1 MKPSAYT
8 LLLTLTLAVCPM
20 VGFAEQTC
28 NDRVAASAPNSRFTV
43 NADNTVTDHA
53 TQLMWQRCS
62 IGQSGKDCGNGSV
75 TYMQWNQA
83 LKVAEEDSF
92 AGYNDWRLPN
102 IKELTSIIER
112 SCYKPAM
119 NLSIFPNTPTAGLYW
134 SSSPFAFS
142 NFNVWIAY
150 TEFGYD
156 YEANKRD
163 YDLVRLVR
171 DTP

>member
-1 MKPSAYT
+1 MTKYFY
-8 LLLTLTLAVCPM
+8 LTLIAIA
-20 VGFAEQTC
+20 GYANADQSC
-28 NDRVAASAPNSRFTV
+28 NNKIASSTPDSRFTV
-43 NADNTVTDHA
+43 NQNNTVTDNA
-53 TQLMWQRCS
+53 TKLMWQRCS
-62 IGQSGKDCGNGSV
+62 IGQTGDNCSTGNT
-75 TYMQWNQA
+75 TYMQWDQA
-83 LKVAEEDSF
+83 LKTANDNTF
-92 AGYNDWRLPN
+92 AGYSDWRLPN

-119 NLSIFPNTPTAGLYW
+119 NLRVFPNTPTAGLYW

-163 YDLVRLVR
+163 YNLVRLVR
-171 DTP
+171 DSK